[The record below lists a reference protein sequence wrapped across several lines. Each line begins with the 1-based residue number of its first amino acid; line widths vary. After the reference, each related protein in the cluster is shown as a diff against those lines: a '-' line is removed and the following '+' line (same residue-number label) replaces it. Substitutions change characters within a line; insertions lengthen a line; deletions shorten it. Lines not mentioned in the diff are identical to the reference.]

1 MKDTPWPAPPHDAPL
16 PKPAQP
22 PGPRKATLRR
32 FTWSRLHADLP
43 SMDIWGLVAEMAK
56 SDRAKVEALVWRLET
71 YASTTQPRGSLVA
84 FPLRALA
91 VTWRCEADELAR
103 IYAALEHP
111 HVGWLEG
118 DVIVTFWERNPD
130 QEDPTGPERAKRS
143 RARRKIIGA
152 MQAKRAPPAEIL
164 DELARQGLDYPQ
176 VRTVTRDTVTVTA
189 RSDQIRKK
197 ERSGKEEKSENEPP
211 IGPESSDGAHRNIGE
226 SGDPGEIE
234 IWLAFH
240 GKRIVAERCK
250 VLPGRAWLDIARWRK
265 ELNEDIAALAQMI
278 ADADHLGLERGRFTD
293 RIRDQIIRYR
303 YEEKGPPLPLPP
315 VIAGRRTGG
324 DHG

>member
-1 MKDTPWPAPPHDAPL
+1 M
-16 PKPAQP
+16 
-22 PGPRKATLRR
+22 GPRGPSSPKLRHYA
-32 FTWSRLHADLP
+32 WCRLSNDFPDLP
-43 SMDIWGLVAEMAK
+43 IWRAVAQ
-56 SDRAKVEALVWRLET
+56 RARVPVHQVIAVVLRLECL
-71 YASTTQPRGSLVA
+71 ANKSVPRGFIADMSVPEFAASLDCRPDV
-84 FPLRALA
+84 
-91 VTWRCEADELAR
+91 VAR
-103 IYAALEHP
+103 IRVALEEP
-111 HVGWLEG
+111 DIAWIDQDYVV
-118 DVIVTFWERNPD
+118 DFSRRNPD
-130 QEDPTGPERAKRS
+130 HDDPTAAERQRRRRAKLKQERQRFS
-143 RARRKIIGA
+143 AH
-152 MQAKRAPPAEIL
+152 APPAET
-164 DELARQGLDYPQ
+164 YPQ
-176 VRTVTRDTVTVTA
+176 SRDVTRDSVTVTP
-189 RSDQIRKK
+189 RSDQIIKK
-197 ERSGKEEKSENEPP
+197 ERSGKQERSENEPP
-211 IGPESSDGAHRNIGE
+211 IGPEPSDGVHRNIGE

-265 ELNEDIAALAQMI
+265 ELGEDIAALAQMI